1 MVIGP
6 LQRQF
11 AKHAGKC
18 FLTPVD
24 VACGLSAKAG
34 PLWTGV
40 VGGVGIDALLQRPC
54 RDLKNGIAQM
64 YFGGFEIEFG
74 DVYAVYERLDFL
86 EDGGVELGL
95 DLSLEPPFL
104 AASGEAA
111 SRSFSSLSAACSQS
125 FQNAS
130 ASLRNCFPS
139 SI

>member
-1 MVIGP
+1 MW
-6 LQRQF
+6 
-11 AKHAGKC
+11 A
-18 FLTPVD
+18 
-24 VACGLSAKAG
+24 
-34 PLWTGV
+34 GV
-40 VGGVGIDALLQRPC
+40 VGGVGIDALFQRPC
-54 RDLKNGIAQM
+54 RDLKNGIAEM

-74 DVYAVYERLDFL
+74 DVNAVYERLDFL
-86 EDGGVELGL
+86 EGGGVELGL

-111 SRSFSSLSAACSQS
+111 SRSFSSLSAACSQC